1 MTSGAVSGAASCC
14 RSLFGAEAADLLV
27 LARRGRASTLQIALR
42 GWIQRTDPVRCVFPG
57 CFEKNWQVLVL
68 ASGPPRAPPSLTAPP
83 ADADAVDLEPVR
95 RQPPALSARNGDY
108 TSRDRR
114 SRRARSRRRL

>member
-1 MTSGAVSGAASCC
+1 M
-14 RSLFGAEAADLLV
+14 LEAADLLV